1 MFGWAISPVTGGRD
15 FIAMDIPTHRV
26 WRSRLNPCFSLRNL
40 TSLVPILMGK
50 VQVFVQKLREEAGN
64 DKFFGVLFPLY
75 KKTVDLSFDIIMR
88 AAL

>member
-1 MFGWAISPVTGGRD
+1 
-15 FIAMDIPTHRV
+15 
-26 WRSRLNPCFSLRNL
+26 
-40 TSLVPILMGK
+40 MGK